1 MKIRRRLPD
10 GSFGELEQVFPP
22 TADPLLVAAFE
33 AIAMQN
39 EMFVAQ
45 QAEMELMKEEI
56 KILKGGVE

>member
-22 TADPLLVAAFE
+22 TADPLLVSAFE

-39 EMFVAQ
+39 EMFMAQ
-45 QAEMELMKEEI
+45 QAELKLLKEEFL
-56 KILKGGVE
+56 ILKGGIE